1 MQSYAA
7 KLLEDIFLCFLP
19 IRALEKAFKKQTNG
33 QFKVY
38 PKSLFECM
46 YLIGQNTLKI
56 YMQYSTGSERN
67 PRLLEISLEIP
78 LGVLADQQT
87 RADWLDL

>member
-1 MQSYAA
+1 MNI
-7 KLLEDIFLCFLP
+7 LHG
-19 IRALEKAFKKQTNG
+19 FKFQTMKDSRTRN
-33 QFKVY
+33 
-38 PKSLFECM
+38 
-46 YLIGQNTLKI
+46 
-56 YMQYSTGSERN
+56 TGSERN

>member
-1 MQSYAA
+1 LESVFGEFFGQKTCKMASFLARKNLRECKSKDKNSCEFPGGC
-7 KLLEDIFLCFLP
+7 KLHI
-19 IRALEKAFKKQTNG
+19 N
-33 QFKVY
+33 
-38 PKSLFECM
+38 
-46 YLIGQNTLKI
+46 
-56 YMQYSTGSERN
+56 TGSERN